1 MKQLRLIP
9 AIALL
14 FALTGCG
21 TVKIR
26 ELTHNPA
33 RYQNRTVNIEGNV
46 TGGVGALVAGGYQV
60 DDGTGKII
68 VVSTRPIPPKGANV
82 RVAQIFGNIAPQSF
96 SHQDPSSMGRGYT
109 PSDVLVIVVFEAA

>member
-14 FALTGCG
+14 FALAGCG

-26 ELTHNPA
+26 QLVSNPS
-33 RYQNRTVNIEGNV
+33 RYQNRTVRVEGNV

-60 DDGTGKII
+60 DDGTGKITVI
-68 VVSTRPIPPKGANV
+68 STRPIPPKGANV
-82 RVAQIFGNIAPQSF
+82 CVKGEFTSGVQVLNRSFGNLIREE
-96 SHQDPSSMGRGYT
+96 DVDVRGR
-109 PSDVLVIVVFEAA
+109 

>member
-1 MKQLRLIP
+1 MKHLRLIP

-82 RVAQIFGNIAPQSF
+82 RVKGEFTSGVQILNRSFGNVIRER
-96 SHQDPSSMGRGYT
+96 DVDVRGR
-109 PSDVLVIVVFEAA
+109 

>member
-26 ELTHNPA
+26 QLVSNPS
-33 RYQNRTVNIEGNV
+33 RYQNRTVRVEGNV

-60 DDGTGKII
+60 DDGTGKITVI
-68 VVSTRPIPPKGANV
+68 STRPIPPKGANV
-82 RVAQIFGNIAPQSF
+82 RVKGQFTSGVQVLNRSFGNLIREE
-96 SHQDPSSMGRGYT
+96 DVDVRGR
-109 PSDVLVIVVFEAA
+109 